1 MHDAACRDSTTDHS
15 YAPIASLEAMRKWVL
30 FRTNIYSSQL
40 FQHITSNNYRQ
51 LRIIPFFSYK
61 YIASCWLALRFTTT
75 VVAMSSSIQIPRR
88 RRKLTNLERDQAASG
103 ASGFSPETP
112 DRFSAGSYGSEKG
125 EGEVV
130 TPTAASRPARR
141 LSLLSK
147 FTNS

>member
-1 MHDAACRDSTTDHS
+1 
-15 YAPIASLEAMRKWVL
+15 
-30 FRTNIYSSQL
+30 
-40 FQHITSNNYRQ
+40 
-51 LRIIPFFSYK
+51 
-61 YIASCWLALRFTTT
+61 
-75 VVAMSSSIQIPRR
+75 MSSSIQIPRR

-125 EGEVV
+125 EGEVG

-147 FTNS
+147 FTSS

>member
-1 MHDAACRDSTTDHS
+1 
-15 YAPIASLEAMRKWVL
+15 
-30 FRTNIYSSQL
+30 
-40 FQHITSNNYRQ
+40 
-51 LRIIPFFSYK
+51 
-61 YIASCWLALRFTTT
+61 
-75 VVAMSSSIQIPRR
+75 MSSSIQIPRR

-125 EGEVV
+125 EGEVK

-147 FTNS
+147 FTNSQVTFGSGNDGVYGYRLIQWIGTSIARAEHTVVNVGSPEAPRLVSWGVRLDRVTRS